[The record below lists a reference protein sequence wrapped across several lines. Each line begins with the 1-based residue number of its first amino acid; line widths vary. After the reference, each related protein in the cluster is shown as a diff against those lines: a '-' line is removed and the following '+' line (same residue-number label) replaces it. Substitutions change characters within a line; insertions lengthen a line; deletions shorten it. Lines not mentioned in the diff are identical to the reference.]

1 VDAAAF
7 PWRIRSP
14 AAWLLSEARFPDHL
28 ILAPMINPSPRFIG
42 SLRLWD
48 QKICSQKHA
57 QPENQPLIDT
67 KKTIT
72 F

>member
-1 VDAAAF
+1 
-7 PWRIRSP
+7 
-14 AAWLLSEARFPDHL
+14 
-28 ILAPMINPSPRFIG
+28 MMNPSPRFTG

-48 QKICSQKHA
+48 QKICSQKNA